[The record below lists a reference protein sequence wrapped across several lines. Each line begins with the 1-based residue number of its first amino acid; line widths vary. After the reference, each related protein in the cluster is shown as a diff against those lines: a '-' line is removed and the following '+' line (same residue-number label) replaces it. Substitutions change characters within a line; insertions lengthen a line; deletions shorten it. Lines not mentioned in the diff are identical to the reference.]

1 MKLIASLLVLGLC
14 ATASQAA
21 LAQARIQPRQ
31 PYLEPTA
38 AGTSANFDVVVT
50 NDKAWPVEVSEI
62 SVTTLDAKG
71 AAVLERRIDGNGFQ
85 PAIETLAHRTLAPG
99 ETRLFFNP
107 FPEIPADVAPSSM
120 RVAVTL
126 ERVLKEDEK
135 APAGDTPAVVEAK
148 AIFRTAPAWTRKLVL
163 PVEGKVLVWD
173 GHDLLSHHRRFDTE
187 HPLLKQMGIGANAM
201 RYSYDFVP
209 VDVEGRMAVGD
220 KDRNES
226 YLGFGKPVRAPAD
239 GVVVAALDSR
249 PDDHSFNPAELKD
262 APNALFGN
270 YVVIRHADGLF
281 SILGHIHQASLKVKV
296 GDTVKAGQPVAAI
309 GASGSSLFPHLH
321 YQLMVGP
328 SMREEGVPSGFSGL
342 TRVRG
347 AARTPVAN
355 GAIDSGD
362 VVEGR

>member
-1 MKLIASLLVLGLC
+1 MKLTASLLALGLC
-14 ATASQAA
+14 AAAASAA
-21 LAQARIQPRQ
+21 LAQADVQPQR

-50 NDKAWPVEVSEI
+50 NDKAWPVEISEI
-62 SVTTLDAKG
+62 TVTTLDAKG
-71 AAVLERRIDGNGFQ
+71 EAVLERRIDGNGFQ
-85 PAIETLAHRTLAPG
+85 PAIETLAHRILAPG
-99 ETRLFFNP
+99 ETRLYFNP
-107 FPEIPADVAPSSM
+107 FPEVPADVTPSAM

-126 ERVLKEDEK
+126 ERVLKDGEK
-135 APAGDTPAVVEAK
+135 APDGETPTVVEAK
-148 AIFRTAPAWTRKLVL
+148 AVFATAPAWTRNLVL
-163 PVEGKVLVWD
+163 PVEGRVLVWD

-209 VDVEGRMAVGD
+209 VDAEGRMAIGD
-220 KDRNES
+220 KNRNES
-226 YLGFGKPVRAPAD
+226 YVGFGKPVRAPAD

-249 PDDHSFNPAELKD
+249 PDDHSFDPAELKE

-270 YVVIRHADGLF
+270 YVVIRHADGLY
-281 SILGHIHQASLKVKV
+281 SMLGHIHRASLKVKV
-296 GDTVKAGQPVAAI
+296 GDTVRAGQPVAAI

-328 SMREEGVPSGFSGL
+328 TMRDEGAPSGFAGL
-342 TRVRG
+342 MRVRG
-347 AARTPVAN
+347 TARTPVAN

>member
-1 MKLIASLLVLGLC
+1 MKLTALILALGLC
-14 ATASQAA
+14 AGASQTA
-21 LAQARIQPRQ
+21 LAQARILPEK
-31 PYLEPTA
+31 PCLEPTA
-38 AGTSANFDVVVT
+38 TGSSANFDVLVT
-50 NDKAWPVEVSEI
+50 NDKAWAVEVSEI
-62 SVTTLDAKG
+62 AVTTFDARG
-71 AAVLERRIDGNGFQ
+71 AAVLERRIDGNGFA
-85 PAIETLAHRTLAPG
+85 PAIETVANRVLAPG

-107 FPEIPADVAPSSM
+107 FPELPADVAASAM
-120 RVAVTL
+120 RVKVTL
-126 ERVLKEDEK
+126 ERALKAGEE
-135 APAGDTPAVVEAK
+135 APAGEVPIVVEAR
-148 AIFRTAPAWTRKLVL
+148 AVFTAAPAWTRKLVL
-163 PVEGKVLVWD
+163 PVAGRTMVWD
-173 GHDLLSHHRRFDTE
+173 GHDLLSHHRRFDYQ
-187 HPLLKQMGIGANAM
+187 HPFLKQVGIGANAM

-209 VDVEGRMAVGD
+209 VDAEGRMAIGD
-220 KDRNES
+220 EARNES
-226 YLGFGKPVRAPAD
+226 YLGFGRPVRAPAD

-249 PDDHSFNPAELKD
+249 PDDHSFDPGELKE

-281 SILGHIHQASLKVKV
+281 SVLGHIHQASLKVKV

-321 YQLMVGP
+321 YQLMTGP
-328 SMREEGVPSGFSGL
+328 SMRDEGVPSGFSGL

>member
-1 MKLIASLLVLGLC
+1 MKSIALLLALGLWGG
-14 ATASQAA
+14 ASEVAQ
-21 LAQARIQPRQ
+21 AQARILPER
-31 PYLEPTA
+31 PYLEPTT
-38 AGTSANFDVVVT
+38 AGASANFDVLVT

-62 SVTTLDAKG
+62 TVTTLDARG

-85 PAIETLAHRTLAPG
+85 PAIETVAHRVLALG
-99 ETRLFFNP
+99 ETRLYFNP
-107 FPEIPADVAPSSM
+107 FPEVPADVTSSAM

-126 ERVLKEDEK
+126 ERVLKDGEQASADE
-135 APAGDTPAVVEAK
+135 TPTVVEAK
-148 AIFRTAPAWTRKLVL
+148 AVFAAAPAWTRALVL
-163 PVEGKVLVWD
+163 PVEGRVLVWD
-173 GHDLLSHHRRFDTE
+173 GHDLLSHHRRFDTQ

-201 RYSYDFVP
+201 RYSYDLVP
-209 VDVEGRMAVGD
+209 VDAEGRMAVGD

-239 GVVVAALDSR
+239 GVVAAALDSR
-249 PDDHSFNPAELKD
+249 PDDHSFDPAELKD

-296 GDTVKAGQPVAAI
+296 GDAVKAGQPVAAI

-328 SMREEGVPSGFSGL
+328 SMRDEGAPSGFSGL

>member
-1 MKLIASLLVLGLC
+1 MKPIALLLALGLS
-14 ATASQAA
+14 AGTSGVAQ
-21 LAQARIQPRQ
+21 AQARILPAR
-31 PYLEPTA
+31 PYLEPTP
-38 AGTSANFDVVVT
+38 AGTSANFDVLVT
-50 NDKAWPVEVSEI
+50 NGKAWPVEVSEI
-62 SVTTLDAKG
+62 AVTTLDAKG
-71 AAVLERRIDGNGFQ
+71 AAVLERQIDGNGFQ
-85 PAIETLAHRTLAPG
+85 PAIETVAHRVLAPG
-99 ETRLFFNP
+99 ETRLYFNP
-107 FPEIPADVAPSSM
+107 FPEVPSDVAPSAM

-126 ERVLKEDEK
+126 ERVLKDGEE
-135 APAGDTPAVVEAK
+135 APAGEKPTVVEAK
-148 AIFRTAPAWTRKLVL
+148 AVFATAPAWTRKLVL
-163 PVEGKVLVWD
+163 PVEGRVLVWD

-209 VDVEGRMAVGD
+209 VDAEGRMAVGD
-220 KDRNES
+220 KARNES
-226 YLGFGKPVRAPAD
+226 YLGFGRPVRAPAD

-249 PDDHSFNPAELKD
+249 PDDHSFDPAELKD

-270 YVVIRHADGLF
+270 SVVIRHADGLF
-281 SILGHIHQASLKVKV
+281 SVLGHIHQGSLKVKV

-328 SMREEGVPSGFSGL
+328 SMRDEGAPSGFSGL

-347 AARTPVAN
+347 TARTPVSN